1 MKRGNEIVWGVI
13 LIGVGLLLGLN
24 AFGITRVELFFDGW
38 WTLFIFIPSVTGLL
52 SGNDKGG
59 SMIGLCIGVFLL
71 LCCQDILDFELLWK
85 LVFPVIII
93 LFGIKMIFGSVPARS
108 DVEKIKQMPDSN
120 AQTRY
125 ATAVFSGEQ
134 VNFSGEVFSGAEFNA
149 VFGGIKCD
157 LRNAII
163 QQDCVIRATAVFGGI
178 DILVPDHCNIKV
190 YSNSIFGG
198 VSNKAG
204 NQRNEAAPTL
214 YVKGICMFGG
224 VDIK

>member
-13 LIGVGLLLGLN
+13 LIGVGMLLGLN

-38 WTLFIFIPSVTGLL
+38 WTLFIIIPSVTGLL

-108 DVEKIKQMPDSN
+108 DVEKIKQMSDSN

-134 VNFSGEVFSGAEFNA
+134 VNFSGEVFSGAEFN
-149 VFGGIKCD
+149 
-157 LRNAII
+157 
-163 QQDCVIRATAVFGGI
+163 AVFGGI